1 MLTEPRPALAEQS
14 TFHHALV
21 GLAGLARLVCAL
33 APVGPPPGGP
43 RGEPDDFVHLLLGV
57 VSLGGTVDQLGR
69 PREHPEA
76 NPADDR
82 RVPRTNPGGCDDQPG
97 DHPADRPDA
106 GAGPG

>member
-21 GLAGLARLVCAL
+21 GLAGLARLVGAL

-69 PREHPEA
+69 PREYPEA
-76 NPADDR
+76 NPADD
-82 RVPRTNPGGCDDQPG
+82 PPSSTDEPGWL
-97 DHPADRPDA
+97 R
-106 GAGPG
+106 